1 MEIQTVRRGT
11 VDLLFEAE
19 SDGQRF
25 VMRGEGTAE
34 AFPLAVRYLASN
46 GQGHAVTVDPGESA
60 RRKAPAKRQM
70 RSETRRQSPP

>member
-34 AFPLAVRYLASN
+34 AFPLAVRN
-46 GQGHAVTVDPGESA
+46 PQ
-60 RRKAPAKRQM
+60 R
-70 RSETRRQSPP
+70 